1 MDHDAFRPPG
11 DTRHTDAPSPAPA
24 APPVTA
30 SATAVHTGTTTPPVP
45 PSAGS
50 PPEPATPRPHPATP
64 DMTPRPPTPGPGDR
78 FGAPP
83 RSDRETPVVATPFPG
98 AEDVDAVAVFRGPGY
113 TSPLPPTNGLSTSA
127 LWLTVVGVFL
137 PPVLVISALLGAM
150 GLARAPRLHGVGA
163 RAGGAALAISLVLI
177 GLWAL
182 IYVLILAH

>member
-1 MDHDAFRPPG
+1 
-11 DTRHTDAPSPAPA
+11 
-24 APPVTA
+24 
-30 SATAVHTGTTTPPVP
+30 
-45 PSAGS
+45 
-50 PPEPATPRPHPATP
+50 EPATPRPHPATP
-64 DMTPRPPTPGPGDR
+64 DMTPRPPTPGPGPGDR

-137 PPVLVISALLGAM
+137 PPVLVISALLGAI